1 MSRLI
6 LHLLGLKCLVEQNH
20 INFGGSGVVIYKT
33 PEDSVKSGVKIGGYF
48 FKGYKGYFNNPD
60 VYIAIFAYPYDVP
73 TDERIVVI
81 AEDGAGNSKE
91 IGFSYRLKDVKYR
104 KASLILVMTSLKKS
118 CSTLG
123 GRFKSR

>member
-48 FKGYKGYFNNPD
+48 LRD
-60 VYIAIFAYPYDVP
+60 I
-73 TDERIVVI
+73 
-81 AEDGAGNSKE
+81 
-91 IGFSYRLKDVKYR
+91 
-104 KASLILVMTSLKKS
+104 KATSITLMFISLYLLILTMYLQMKE
-118 CSTLG
+118 
-123 GRFKSR
+123 